1 MESDKESLPP
11 VILCHNVKQ
20 LYYIRNGEM
29 VKILDDNS
37 YPPVVDHVGWRL
49 WQVNELWKAQLDS
62 IMTGKGHLWFAEA
75 RGNIVRHL
83 GPRGLPQTLL
93 AARMGLSKQ
102 AVQQL
107 LDELV
112 ADGIVE
118 RKLSPGDNR
127 SNLVVFTAKGLKAM
141 HDANE
146 AKRLI
151 EARCKKLLG
160 AEKFK
165 AFMRALEAMTAA
177 LSK

>member
-1 MESDKESLPP
+1 MVKLLDENSFPP
-11 VILCHNVKQ
+11 VI
-20 LYYIRNGEM
+20 
-29 VKILDDNS
+29 
-37 YPPVVDHVGWRL
+37 DHVGWRL
-49 WQVNELWKAQLDS
+49 WQASELWKAQLDS
-62 IMTGKGHLWFAEA
+62 LMAGKGHLWFAEA

-83 GPRGLPQTLL
+83 GPRGLPQAVL
-93 AARMGLSKQ
+93 AARMGLTKQ

-118 RKLSPGDNR
+118 RKLSPGDKR

-141 HDANE
+141 RDANE

-151 EARCKKLLG
+151 ETRCRRLLG
-160 AEKFK
+160 DEKFK
-165 AFMRALEAMTAA
+165 AFMRTLEAMTAA